1 MTIPPQDYLRTLNSI
16 RDRCYQVYE
25 QAAKGALQ
33 YFDVDESK
41 LPAVVDHVIALAHRR
56 FPDMDAIPPHSR
68 LRHFDHVYQTWREKT
83 AKADDKIELAR
94 KLVDLVIVSVLVDAG
109 AGPEWK
115 YKTDNDKLVG
125 RSEGLALASV
135 DMFLSG
141 SFSSTSV
148 LDQVDAEGLANVS
161 PKTMAQG
168 FQVTESN
175 PMVGLEGRS
184 TLLNRLGNTL
194 KSQPKYFPASG
205 SCPTS
210 RPGNLI
216 DYILANKQDD
226 GSISIDTLWEAVMSL
241 GSIWPA
247 RVEVNGVQLGDVWP
261 CPCLGSNMP
270 DNIVPFHKLSQ
281 WLTYSLTEVIE
292 TALDMHV
299 HGIDKLTGLPE
310 YRNGGLFIDYGVF
323 VIKPEQI
330 ERGGGN
336 GSNILPTFEGHDPL
350 IVEWRALTVV
360 YLDKVHK
367 ELEAKLGRKL
377 KLAQVLEGG
386 TWTAGREIAATL
398 RPDNAGPPIIIKSD
412 GTLF

>member
-148 LDQVDAEGLANVS
+148 LDQVDG
-161 PKTMAQG
+161 MI
-168 FQVTESN
+168 
-175 PMVGLEGRS
+175 
-184 TLLNRLGNTL
+184 GNT
-194 KSQPKYFPASG
+194 
-205 SCPTS
+205 
-210 RPGNLI
+210 
-216 DYILANKQDD
+216 
-226 GSISIDTLWEAVMSL
+226 
-241 GSIWPA
+241 
-247 RVEVNGVQLGDVWP
+247 
-261 CPCLGSNMP
+261 SN
-270 DNIVPFHKLSQ
+270 
-281 WLTYSLTEVIE
+281 
-292 TALDMHV
+292 
-299 HGIDKLTGLPE
+299 
-310 YRNGGLFIDYGVF
+310 
-323 VIKPEQI
+323 
-330 ERGGGN
+330 
-336 GSNILPTFEGHDPL
+336 
-350 IVEWRALTVV
+350 V
-360 YLDKVHK
+360 YT
-367 ELEAKLGRKL
+367 R
-377 KLAQVLEGG
+377 
-386 TWTAGREIAATL
+386 
-398 RPDNAGPPIIIKSD
+398 
-412 GTLF
+412 